1 MKKVLVSLLVLA
13 LGSVGAL
20 LFLREMVKALESELE
35 WDLELD
41 SE

>member
-1 MKKVLVSLLVLA
+1 MKKVLVSVLVLA

-20 LFLREMVKALESELE
+20 LFLKELVKALELELD
-35 WDLELD
+35 WELD

>member
-20 LFLREMVKALESELE
+20 LFLKEMVKALELE
-35 WDLELD
+35 FDWELD

>member
-1 MKKVLVSLLVLA
+1 MKKVLVSLLVMA

-20 LFLREMVKALESELE
+20 LFLREMVKALELESELE
-35 WDLELD
+35 WE